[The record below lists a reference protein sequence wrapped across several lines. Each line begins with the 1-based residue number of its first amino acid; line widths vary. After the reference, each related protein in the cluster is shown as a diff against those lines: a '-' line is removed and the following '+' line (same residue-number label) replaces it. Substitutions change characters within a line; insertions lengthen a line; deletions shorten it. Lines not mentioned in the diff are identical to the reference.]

1 MKINHHY
8 GESYDRN
15 LLDFLLSIGFAKE
28 DLLEEYSRLIVFDI
42 YDDDER
48 LHLIKEKYPD
58 YYPYYE
64 AALQGNT
71 YYYGNLMVASREV
84 FQEYA
89 KWLFDILFEIEML

>member
-48 LHLIKEKYPD
+48 LPLIKEKYPD
-58 YYPYYE
+58 WNPAVLGMYS
-64 AALQGNT
+64 QT
-71 YYYGNLMVASREV
+71 K
-84 FQEYA
+84 
-89 KWLFDILFEIEML
+89 KWSPQTGLSCVPKTGSWNRWT